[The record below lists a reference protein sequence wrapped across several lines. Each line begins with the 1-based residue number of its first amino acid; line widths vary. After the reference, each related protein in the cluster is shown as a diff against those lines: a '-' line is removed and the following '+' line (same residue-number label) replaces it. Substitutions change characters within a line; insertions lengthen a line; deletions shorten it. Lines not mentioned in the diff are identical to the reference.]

1 MELRTDLNLHT
12 LGFPVTAAL
21 GYPLKNRKRG
31 QLTFTALLGTHFRA
45 FLRPAALVQ
54 RPGTLNTQVLA

>member
-12 LGFPVTAAL
+12 LGFPVTTAL

-31 QLTFTALLGTHFRA
+31 QLTFTALLGTGGPMRTFHNSIA
-45 FLRPAALVQ
+45 
-54 RPGTLNTQVLA
+54 